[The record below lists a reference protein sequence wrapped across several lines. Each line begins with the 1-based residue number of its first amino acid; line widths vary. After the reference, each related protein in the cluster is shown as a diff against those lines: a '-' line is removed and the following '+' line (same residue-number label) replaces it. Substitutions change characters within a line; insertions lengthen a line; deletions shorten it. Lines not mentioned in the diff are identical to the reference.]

1 MSPDSGGN
9 VGGGDKSCLTTY
21 IFNPVETCT
30 GTPSPEKF
38 IRTSPGEYF
47 LFNLDCSFCFKVDK
61 NVFTFILFLNKLAE
75 CLNWHCYR
83 KHTFSKEF
91 SSIFSSSNK
100 DY

>member
-47 LFNLDCSFCFKVDK
+47 LFIFDCISSFKVDK
-61 NVFTFILFLNKLAE
+61 NVYTILYF
-75 CLNWHCYR
+75 CYMTIGIIHSF
-83 KHTFSKEF
+83 KSPVLFSVSEYKTT
-91 SSIFSSSNK
+91 
-100 DY
+100 